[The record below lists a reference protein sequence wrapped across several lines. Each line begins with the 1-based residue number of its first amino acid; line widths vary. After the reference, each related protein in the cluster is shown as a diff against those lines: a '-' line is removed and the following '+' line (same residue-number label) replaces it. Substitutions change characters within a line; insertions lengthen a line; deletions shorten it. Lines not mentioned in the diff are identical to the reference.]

1 MKKTIGR
8 CFVLLILCTLSTQLA
23 AAETADEEIQFLIE
37 AVGKSGCDFIRN
49 GDRHDSEA
57 AVEHLQLKYKRGKR
71 YSKTAESF
79 IDRLASKSSISG
91 RPYSIV
97 CEESGAHTASD
108 WLYEA
113 LQAHRGKN
121 L

>member
-1 MKKTIGR
+1 MIKTAER
-8 CFVLLILCTLSTQLA
+8 CFVLLLLCVLSPQLA

-57 AVEHLQLKYKRGKR
+57 AVEHLQRKYRRGKR
-71 YSKTAESF
+71 YAKTAENF

-91 RPYSIV
+91 KPYSIL
-97 CEESGAHTASD
+97 CEESGEHTASD
-108 WLYEA
+108 WLHGT
-113 LQAHRGKN
+113 LQAHREKD